1 MIRPLPFA
9 SRKEILE
16 YAVQNRIPF
25 REDSSNRS
33 TKYLRNKI
41 RLGLIPASAKST
53 PSSRA

>member
-1 MIRPLPFA
+1 M
-9 SRKEILE
+9 LE